1 MLRATPG
8 FLRIKPARSRV
19 SIIWWTDGG
28 GDAEIALQVT
38 LGRRTFVDLAIGP
51 DEGEVLALL
60 FGEAGWRCQLPV
72 K

>member
-1 MLRATPG
+1 MVDR
-8 FLRIKPARSRV
+8 
-19 SIIWWTDGG
+19 WW

-38 LGRRTFVDLAIGP
+38 LGGRPFVDLAIGP

>member
-1 MLRATPG
+1 MFRATPG

-19 SIIWWTDGG
+19 STRWW

-38 LGRRTFVDLAIGP
+38 LGRRPFVDLAIGP